1 MRRLFRLICKGRL
14 LKKSEIINA
23 VAELVQDSSGPMRGN
38 IGRWVNLVLDDIA
51 SRGLLH
57 SLQREERATMLPGN
71 GFDMNTGR
79 NYDLNIDTDKV
90 YKVFIPALGSD
101 AILKKI
107 GQDEFLRQ
115 MSIDGFVMTGRPR
128 YYTIFG
134 LKTLRLHPIPTAD
147 VAPAVPTELQKLY
160 VWKYKDPAS
169 LTENDDIT
177 EWKLKHTPCIVA
189 GAYAYG
195 ARFDQLGDY
204 AATKAEY
211 ENLIIR
217 MFADQENDL
226 DAPHATAYYD

>member
-1 MRRLFRLICKGRL
+1 

-23 VAELVQDSSGPMRGN
+23 VVELVQDSSGPMRQN

-57 SLQREERATMLPGN
+57 SLQREERASMIAGN
-71 GFDMNTGR
+71 GADMNTGR
-79 NYDLNIDTDKV
+79 NYDLNTDTDTV

-101 AILKKI
+101 AALKKI
-107 GQDEFLRQ
+107 SQDEFLRQ
-115 MSIDGFVMTGRPR
+115 MSIDGFVMTGKPR
-128 YYTIFG
+128 YYCIFG
-134 LKTLRLHPIPTAD
+134 LKTLRVHPIPSSD
-147 VAPAVPTELQKLY
+147 VAPAAPTELQKLY

-195 ARFDQLGDY
+195 ARFDALGDY
-204 AATKAEY
+204 ASTKMEY
-211 ENLIIR
+211 ENLIVR
-217 MFADQENDL
+217 MFHDQESDP
-226 DAPHATAYYD
+226 DMAHATAYNDY